1 MTEPEA
7 AGETALADTP
17 RVSIVALE
25 AVRALLDRA
34 SRLGKADPR

>member
-1 MTEPEA
+1 MTEREA

-25 AVRALLDRA
+25 VVRALLDRA
-34 SRLGKADPR
+34 PQPGKADPR